1 MTLDRNVVKID
12 RSDLTPVTPKP
23 TLFGYLR
30 ELWERRHFIV
40 ADARGKSFRTTRDY
54 ALWRL
59 WLILVPLFDISV
71 YAFIFGLVLRLSRG
85 VVDFIPYLVV
95 GVIFFGFLNS
105 LFMAGVG
112 LIKVNKNL
120 IDSFNFPRAA
130 VVFSHVL
137 RYFLD
142 NLVPAFVAIVAATLL
157 KQHVSISWTYL
168 LVVPIYLLIHLF
180 GLGIMLVVARLSAF
194 RPETKVLVKL
204 ASQAWFY
211 VSGVFFSIDRFVEH
225 ATLQSVMTANP
236 GYVFLDALR
245 DCIVYSEVPS
255 MDAWLKMLIWS
266 VVLFVVGLIF
276 FWRAEERYAGIN

>member
-1 MTLDRNVVKID
+1 M
-12 RSDLTPVTPKP
+12 
-23 TLFGYLR
+23 
-30 ELWERRHFIV
+30 
-40 ADARGKSFRTTRDY
+40 
-54 ALWRL
+54 
-59 WLILVPLFDISV
+59 
-71 YAFIFGLVLRLSRG
+71 
-85 VVDFIPYLVV
+85 
-95 GVIFFGFLNS
+95 
-105 LFMAGVG
+105 
-112 LIKVNKNL
+112 
-120 IDSFNFPRAA
+120 
-130 VVFSHVL
+130 
-137 RYFLD
+137 
-142 NLVPAFVAIVAATLL
+142 PAFVAIVAATLL